1 MALESLLT
9 QEIEATECCA
19 TDNSAT
25 DGCCAPG
32 PVLGMA
38 VESAETL
45 AQLFKA
51 ISSPVR
57 VRMLDI
63 LSRHAGEACVCDIEN
78 QFDLSQPTI
87 SHHLGVLRK
96 AGLVAS
102 EQRGLW
108 AFYFVRPAA
117 LEQLRGWLAGLATD
131 TPG

>member
-9 QEIEATECCA
+9 QEIEAAECCTT
-19 TDNSAT
+19 TDSGI
-25 DGCCAPG
+25 DSCCAPG

-63 LSRHAGEACVCDIEN
+63 LSRHAGEICVCDIES

-96 AGLVAS
+96 AGLVES

-108 AFYFVRPAA
+108 AFYFVRPTA
-117 LEQLRGWLAGLATD
+117 LEQLRGWLAGLAAD
-131 TPG
+131 QN

>member
-1 MALESLLT
+1 MALENHLAVTT
-9 QEIEATECCA
+9 QTEDCCEARACC
-19 TDNSAT
+19 TPD
-25 DGCCAPG
+25 

-45 AQLFKA
+45 ARIFKA

-57 VRMLDI
+57 VQMLDI
-63 LSRHAGEACVCDIEN
+63 LSRHAGQVCVCDIES

-96 AGLVAS
+96 AGLVES

-117 LEQLRGWLAGLATD
+117 LEQLRGWLAGLAAD
-131 TPG
+131 QH

>member
-1 MALESLLT
+1 MTVNSVLEK
-9 QEIEATECCA
+9 EIEAVECCA
-19 TDNSAT
+19 TDGSAT
-25 DGCCAPG
+25 GGCCTPS

-57 VRMLDI
+57 VQMLDI
-63 LSRHAGEACVCDIEN
+63 LSRHAGEVCVCDIEN

-87 SHHLGVLRK
+87 SHHLRVLRK

-117 LEQLRGWLAGLATD
+117 LEQVQGWLSGLATD
-131 TPG
+131 ERG